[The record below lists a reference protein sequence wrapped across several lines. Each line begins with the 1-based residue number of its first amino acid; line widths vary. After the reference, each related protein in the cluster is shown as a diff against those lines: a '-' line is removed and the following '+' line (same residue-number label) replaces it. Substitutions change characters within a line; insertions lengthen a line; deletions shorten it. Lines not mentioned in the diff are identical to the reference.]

1 MSDDAILLK
10 LEEDYTCP
18 ITQVHWLQI
27 VMCTHA
33 VCPKENVVLACS
45 QPYSPCPRHTV
56 HECTYPQGSV
66 IGTCHN
72 CAHARSLLGKMHMQD
87 YFEDPV
93 TAADDYTYERYAIT
107 DWLSKHNTS
116 PMTNLPLAHLEL
128 VANGSIKVQMQALLQ
143 QLTPAKQVEVA
154 NYLS

>member
-1 MSDDAILLK
+1 MTFPK
-10 LEEDYTCP
+10 PWQYG
-18 ITQVHWLQI
+18 I
-27 VMCTHA
+27 VNT
-33 VCPKENVVLACS
+33 
-45 QPYSPCPRHTV
+45 
-56 HECTYPQGSV
+56 
-66 IGTCHN
+66 
-72 CAHARSLLGKMHMQD
+72 QD

-116 PMTNLPLAHLEL
+116 PMTNLPLPHRTL
-128 VANGSIKVQMQALLQ
+128 VSNGSIKVQMQALLQ